1 MSTATQIA
9 PPLRW
14 RRVWWSLGIL
24 GAALVVALS
33 LLPTIPDMG
42 LDFDHADKL
51 EHASAYFAMSSWFAG
66 LLPRSRFWLLALL
79 LLLLGASVEF
89 AQLLMNVGR
98 EAEWLDELANASGVL
113 AGLCLAAALRTSL
126 LVQLERVLGIAR

>member
-1 MSTATQIA
+1 MSSTTQIA

-24 GAALVVALS
+24 GATLVVVLS
-33 LLPTIPDMG
+33 LAPTIPDMG
-42 LDFDHADKL
+42 LDFANADKL
-51 EHASAYFAMSSWFAG
+51 EHAFAYFAMSSWFAA
-66 LLPRSRFWLLALL
+66 LLPRSRFWLIALV

-89 AQLLMNVGR
+89 TQLLMNVGR

-126 LVQLERVLGIAR
+126 LVQLERVLGIAQ